1 MRETAEFL
9 RIWWVQIVFF
19 VGLIAAWVKS
29 MKAQEKKEK
38 QWKDEIDDAIVAIL
52 HGLIWDAGMNVLNS
66 GRATVDEM
74 DNLTTMYDAY
84 EKRGGNGSV
93 KRLMKRI
100 DNHVKII
107 DCATPD
113 IMVK

>member
-1 MRETAEFL
+1 MQDAADFL
-9 RIWWVQIVFF
+9 RTWWVQIVFLLG
-19 VGLIAAWVKS
+19 VIAAWYKAV
-29 MKAQEKKEK
+29 KAQEKKEK
-38 QWKDEIDDAIVAIL
+38 QWKDEIDEAIVAIL
-52 HGLIWDAGMNVLNS
+52 HGLIWGAGMNLLNS

-100 DNHVKII
+100 DNHVRII

>member
-1 MRETAEFL
+1 MCSTL
-9 RIWWVQIVFF
+9 
-19 VGLIAAWVKS
+19 
-29 MKAQEKKEK
+29 
-38 QWKDEIDDAIVAIL
+38 
-52 HGLIWDAGMNVLNS
+52 
-66 GRATVDEM
+66 DEM